1 MEENGEW
8 KMREV
13 SRRGFLTLAGTA
25 PLALAV
31 PGRLMRGAV
40 GDEVDASSGP
50 DPWIEINLGN
60 LAWNLSEIRRRVNGR
75 PVMAVIKANAY
86 GHGLV
91 GIARFLEEQSV
102 KHFAVGK
109 VAEAVALRANGIRG
123 TVLNFGPFSQE
134 EADQLVL
141 LDVSQSVYSEAVA
154 MLARSARAQG
164 RRAKVHVKVDTGLG
178 RVGVPYYAAP
188 SYIERIASMPEIA
201 IEGIFTTLTE
211 EPDFDPVQIDR
222 LIQVC
227 DDAAS
232 KGIAVGVRHAAS
244 SLPIAGFPDSF
255 LDMVRPGNAI
265 YGLEPLANMDLKPV
279 MSVKTRVIYVKRLR
293 PGDSVSYHRLF
304 TAERETLVATLP
316 LGYSDGCPPQGVED
330 AEVLIRGRRWP
341 LIAAVTANHSTV
353 DVTGAADV
361 QIGDEVVLFGK
372 QGDEELSIGEVAAR
386 AGSSV
391 YKVAI
396 GMNPLLPRLYVE
408 S

>member
-1 MEENGEW
+1 MAP
-8 KMREV
+8 
-13 SRRGFLTLAGTA
+13 LTLTVPQQLSGGIRQAG
-25 PLALAV
+25 
-31 PGRLMRGAV
+31 
-40 GDEVDASSGP
+40 DASPGF
-50 DPWIEINLGN
+50 DPWVEIDVRN
-60 LAWNLSEIRRRVNGR
+60 LAWNLSEIRRRVNNR

-91 GIARFLEEQSV
+91 GTAKILERNDV
-102 KHFAVGK
+102 HHFAVGK
-109 VAEAVALRANGIRG
+109 VMEAIALRENGLGG
-123 TVLNFGPFSQE
+123 TVLNFGPFSRE
-134 EADQLVL
+134 EADQLVRL
-141 LDVSQSVYSEAVA
+141 GVSQSVYSEAVEV
-154 MLARSARAQG
+154 LARSARARG
-164 RRAKVHVKVDTGLG
+164 RRAKVHIKVDTGLG
-178 RVGVPYYAAP
+178 RVGVPYQEAA
-188 SYIERIASMPEIA
+188 SYIERIASMPDIV

-211 EPDFDPVQIDR
+211 EPDFDPVQLRR
-222 LIQVC
+222 LIEIC
-227 DDAAS
+227 DAAED

-244 SLPIAGFPDSF
+244 SLPIANFPDSF

-293 PGDSVSYHRLF
+293 PGESVSYHRLF

-316 LGYSDGCPPQGVED
+316 LGYSDGCPPQGVAE

-353 DVTGAADV
+353 DVTGAEEIS
-361 QIGDEVVLFGK
+361 IGDEVVLFGR
-372 QGDEELSIGEVAAR
+372 QGGEELSIGEVAAR

-396 GMNPLLPRLYVE
+396 GMNPLLPRLYIE

>member
-1 MEENGEW
+1 MN
-8 KMREV
+8 EV
-13 SRRGFLTLAGTA
+13 SRRTFLALAGTA

-31 PGRLMRGAV
+31 PDQLGSAIA
-40 GDEVDASSGP
+40 EPTASGEGF
-50 DPWIEINLGN
+50 DPWIEINLSN
-60 LAWNLSEIRRRVNGR
+60 LAWNLSEIRRRVGSR

-91 GIARFLEEQSV
+91 GIARALEGQNV

-109 VAEAVALRANGIRG
+109 VVEAVALRENGIGG
-123 TVLNFGPFSQE
+123 TVLNFGPFSQD
-134 EADQLVL
+134 EADQLVRH
-141 LDVSQSVYSEAVA
+141 DISQSVYSEAVE
-154 MLARSARAQG
+154 MLARSARGQG
-164 RRAKVHVKVDTGLG
+164 KQAKVHIKVDTGLG
-178 RVGVPYYAAP
+178 RVGVPYHEAP
-188 SYIERIASMPEIA
+188 SYIERIASLPEIA

-211 EPDFDPVQIDR
+211 EPDFDRVQLDR
-222 LIQVC
+222 LIRVC
-227 DDAAS
+227 DATEG
-232 KGIAVGVRHAAS
+232 KGISVGVRHAAS
-244 SLPIAGFPDSF
+244 SLAISTFPDSF

-316 LGYSDGCPPQGVED
+316 LGYSDGCPPQGVEE

-353 DVTGAADV
+353 DVTGAAEV
-361 QIGDEVVLFGK
+361 EIGDEVVLFGR
-372 QGDEELSIGEVAAR
+372 QGGEELSIGEVAAR

-396 GMNPLLPRLYVE
+396 GMNPLAPRVHIDA
-408 S
+408 

>member
-1 MEENGEW
+1 M
-8 KMREV
+8 
-13 SRRGFLTLAGTA
+13 AGTA

-31 PGRLMRGAV
+31 RRKIEGAMTR
-40 GDEVDASSGP
+40 EPEAASQGF
-50 DPWIEINLGN
+50 DPWVEIDLGN
-60 LAWNLSEIRRRVNGR
+60 LAGNLSEIRRRVSNR

-91 GIARFLEEQSV
+91 GIASFLERQNV
-102 KHFAVGK
+102 RHFAVGK
-109 VAEAVALRANGIRG
+109 VTEAVALREAGIGG
-123 TVLNFGPFSQE
+123 TILNFGPFSRD
-134 EADQLVL
+134 EADQLVR
-141 LDVSQSVYSEAVA
+141 LDVSQSVYSETVE
-154 MLARSARAQG
+154 MLAQAARAQ
-164 RRAKVHVKVDTGLG
+164 RKRARVHIKVDTGLG
-178 RVGVPYYAAP
+178 RVGVPYNEAL
-188 SYIERIASMPEIA
+188 SYIDRIASLPDIA

-211 EPDFDPVQIDR
+211 EPDFDPVQLDR
-222 LIQVC
+222 LIQIC
-227 DDAAS
+227 DDAAA
-232 KGIAVGVRHAAS
+232 KGISVGVRHAAS
-244 SLPIAGFPDSF
+244 SLPIANFPDSF

-353 DVTGAADV
+353 DVTGATDI
-361 QIGDEVVLFGK
+361 QIGDEVVLFGR
-372 QGDEELSIGEVAAR
+372 QGGEELSIGEVAAR

-396 GMNPLLPRLYVE
+396 GMSPLLPRTYVE

>member
-1 MEENGEW
+1 MS
-8 KMREV
+8 EV

-31 PGRLMRGAV
+31 PDQLGGAIA
-40 GDEVDASSGP
+40 EPAASSDGF
-50 DPWIEINLGN
+50 DPWVEINLGN
-60 LAWNLSEIRRRVNGR
+60 LAGNLAEIRRRVNER

-91 GIARFLEEQSV
+91 GIAKALEGQNV

-109 VAEAVALRANGIRG
+109 VAEAVALRENGIG
-123 TVLNFGPFSQE
+123 GVVLNFGPFSQE
-134 EADQLVL
+134 EADQLIR
-141 LDVSQSVYSEAVA
+141 LDISQSVYSEAVE
-154 MLARSARAQG
+154 MLARSARVQG
-164 RRAKVHVKVDTGLG
+164 KRAKVHIKVDTGLG
-178 RVGVPYYAAP
+178 RVGVPYYEAP
-188 SYIERIASMPEIA
+188 SFIERIASMPELA

-211 EPDFDPVQIDR
+211 EPDYDRVQLDR

-227 DDAAS
+227 DGAVDKDIS
-232 KGIAVGVRHAAS
+232 VGVRHAAS
-244 SLPIAGFPDSF
+244 SLAISTFPDSF

-265 YGLEPLANMDLKPV
+265 YGLEPLANLDLKPV

-293 PGDSVSYHRLF
+293 PGDSVSYHRMY
-304 TAERETLVATLP
+304 TAEREALVATLP
-316 LGYSDGCPPQGVED
+316 LGYSDGCPPQGVEE

-353 DVTGAADV
+353 DVTGAEEMK
-361 QIGDEVVLFGK
+361 IGDEVVLFGR
-372 QGDEELSIGEVAAR
+372 QGGEELSIGEVAAR

-396 GMNPLLPRLYVE
+396 GMNPLLPRVHIG